1 MFQPCDARRFIK
13 ISGGP
18 AANCQ
23 LVRIENSDN
32 KNNGA
37 LTALPQTTK
46 ADKAL
51 HGFGLRS
58 VNSVLKRYGGTMTI
72 TQEDNIYTAS
82 LLIPINVI

>member
-1 MFQPCDARRFIK
+1 MFQPRDARRFIK

-23 LVRIENSDN
+23 LVCIENSDN
-32 KNNGA
+32 KNNGT
-37 LTALPQTTK
+37 LSALPQTTK

-58 VNSVLKRYGGTMTI
+58 VNSVLKRYGGAMTI
-72 TQEDNIYTAS
+72 TQENSSYTAS
-82 LLIPINVI
+82 LLIPVKA

>member
-1 MFQPCDARRFIK
+1 M
-13 ISGGP
+13 
-18 AANCQ
+18 
-23 LVRIENSDN
+23 DN
-32 KNNGA
+32 FDICVIMGNLLD

-72 TQEDNIYTAS
+72 TQEDNSYTAS